1 MSKDA
6 WIAEYD
12 RLLEEGE
19 ELGMTPTEA
28 EAYAERYA
36 QDRFV
41 DRIADM
47 ADHARL
53 MRKEGRA

>member
-1 MSKDA
+1 MNKDL
-6 WIAEYD
+6 WIDGYD

-36 QDRFV
+36 HDRFV
-41 DRIADM
+41 GRIADM

-53 MRKEGRA
+53 LKKEGRV